1 VGKATRVPP
10 RQTSER
16 PPAFAHVISAL
27 RRLYGKPRPPAV
39 TDPLEIILFE
49 NIAYLA
55 DDERREKAFQALKT
69 RVGLSPAKILA
80 APRSVLRE
88 IASNGIVP
96 DQTVAKIR
104 SIAAIAVEEFGGSL
118 ASVTRL
124 PIPAAKKALR
134 KFPSIGD
141 PGAEKVLLFSRSAPI
156 LALESN
162 GLRVLLRLGFG
173 TEDKNYA
180 RSYRSAQAAVD
191 AQLKTDCDWLI
202 EVHQLLRRHGQELC
216 RRSHPSCEIC
226 PLRPL
231 CPYAASRVAAGG

>member
-1 VGKATRVPP
+1 VGKARRVSP
-10 RQTSER
+10 RRTSELL
-16 PPAFAHVISAL
+16 PAFAHVLSSL

-39 TDPLEIILFE
+39 TDPLDIILYE

-55 DDERREKAFQALKT
+55 DDERREKAFHALKA

-80 APRSVLRE
+80 APRSALRE

-96 DQTVAKIR
+96 DQTVEKIR
-104 SIAAIAVEEFGGSL
+104 VIAAIAVEEFGGTP

-124 PIPAAKKALR
+124 PIPAAKKALK

-141 PGAEKVLLFSRSAPI
+141 PGAEKILLFSRSAPI

-173 TEDKNYA
+173 AEDKNYA

-191 AQLKTDCDWLI
+191 SQLKRDCDWLI
-202 EVHQLLRRHGQELC
+202 EAHQLLRRHGQELC
-216 RRSHPSCEIC
+216 RRSQPRCEVC
-226 PLRPL
+226 PLQSG
-231 CPYAASRVAAGG
+231 CSYAISVSSRR

>member
-1 VGKATRVPP
+1 MKA
-10 RQTSER
+10 
-16 PPAFAHVISAL
+16 
-27 RRLYGKPRPPAV
+27 
-39 TDPLEIILFE
+39 
-49 NIAYLA
+49 
-55 DDERREKAFQALKT
+55 

-80 APRSVLRE
+80 APRSALRE
-88 IASNGIVP
+88 IASHGIVP
-96 DQTVAKIR
+96 DQTVEKIR

-124 PIPAAKKALR
+124 PIPAAKKALK

-180 RSYRSAQAAVD
+180 RSHRSAQAAVES
-191 AQLKTDCDWLI
+191 QGKRDCDWLI
-202 EVHQLLRRHGQELC
+202 AAHQLLRRHGQELC
-216 RRSHPSCEIC
+216 KRSHPRCDAC
-226 PLRPL
+226 PLRIDCAYPTSSSS
-231 CPYAASRVAAGG
+231 PR